1 MCIGCSIAM
10 TDYQRITP
18 TTHQAFLSVTC
29 AAVPPFV
36 PSVGCLGEP
45 PNCSPS
51 QGNCSPARWGD
62 PLGDHLECQVGWH
75 LKTGKKYSPVVEKI
89 HKMWDEVGCF
99 MLGLYGIIMVY
110 HLIKKGNMR
119 ILLNYR
125 SKVDVARSWFWAY
138 SDRPIYRR
146 IWNHTYLIFERVY
159 HAKPFLPVS
168 VRPLLGWS

>member
-1 MCIGCSIAM
+1 MFNCHDWLP
-10 TDYQRITP
+10 TDNPNNTP
-18 TTHQAFLSVTC
+18 GFFERHLCRSAPLRSKCRLF
-29 AAVPPFV
+29 
-36 PSVGCLGEP
+36 GEP

-75 LKTGKKYSPVVEKI
+75 LKTGKKYSPWWKKSI
-89 HKMWDEVGCF
+89 KCGMKWDASCWVF
-99 MLGLYGIIMVY
+99 MELSWFITLSPWQ
-110 HLIKKGNMR
+110 NMR

>member
-1 MCIGCSIAM
+1 MELSWF
-10 TDYQRITP
+10 IT
-18 TTHQAFLSVTC
+18 LS
-29 AAVPPFV
+29 PW
-36 PSVGCLGEP
+36 
-45 PNCSPS
+45 
-51 QGNCSPARWGD
+51 Q
-62 PLGDHLECQVGWH
+62 
-75 LKTGKKYSPVVEKI
+75 
-89 HKMWDEVGCF
+89 
-99 MLGLYGIIMVY
+99 
-110 HLIKKGNMR
+110 NMR